1 MAPDDGR
8 VSERRQDVRQAAVGW
23 RGMVRAMGDRVGE
36 IGE

>member
-8 VSERRQDVRQAAVGW
+8 VSERRQDVRQAAGW